1 VKMTIGL
8 SWHACALLPLLL
20 LWQGSSCH
28 STNSNS
34 VNTNERNANRNA
46 VSAPISGSWG
56 GPDIALE
63 VMTEGIE
70 LNFDC
75 GHGYIDKGIA
85 PDSDGKFSVNGT
97 YVREHG
103 GAMRSDENPD
113 SRAAGYKG
121 QVTGE
126 KMTLTVT
133 FPDGTQDIGPFNLE
147 RGKPGRIHKCM

>member
-1 VKMTIGL
+1 MTIGL

-34 VNTNERNANRNA
+34 INTNERNANRNA

-63 VMTEGIE
+63 VTTEGIE